1 VFSFQSKPK
10 YDMASWKKRTRSATN
25 LTLDKSLQQKRRKI
39 DDDFVRRE
47 EEIGVPLAQTAL
59 LLHAVRQPYNTENHD
74 VPVIHN
80 ESEVLVKVEV
90 IGLNPIDWKAP

>member
-1 VFSFQSKPK
+1 
-10 YDMASWKKRTRSATN
+10 MASWKKRTRSATN
-25 LTLDKSLQQKRRKI
+25 LTLGRSSQQKRRKVE
-39 DDDFVRRE
+39 DNFVRRE

-59 LLHAVRQPYNTENHD
+59 LLHAVRQPYSTEDHD
-74 VPVIHN
+74 VPVIYN